1 MIKVAEIIVPPTVY
15 KNLAAENCKESLSS
29 YINDNEFLIF
39 SDTAYVINEVSDNAS

>member
-1 MIKVAEIIVPPTVY
+1 MIKVAEIIVPRQIY

-39 SDTAYVINEVSDNAS
+39 SNTAYIINEVLSDVS